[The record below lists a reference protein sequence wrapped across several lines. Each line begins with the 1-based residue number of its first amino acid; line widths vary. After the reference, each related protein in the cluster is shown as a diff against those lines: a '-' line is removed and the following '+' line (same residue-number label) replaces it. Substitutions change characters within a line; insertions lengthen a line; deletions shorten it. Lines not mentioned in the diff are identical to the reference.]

1 MTTLASTKTVRL
13 SRRLSVT
20 ITVSRLG
27 MVCEWSPGMPNKLTP
42 KELAR
47 YRVARDAV
55 VSEAAERLGGSALIV
70 EL

>member
-1 MTTLASTKTVRL
+1 
-13 SRRLSVT
+13 
-20 ITVSRLG
+20 
-27 MVCEWSPGMPNKLTP
+27 MPNKLTP